1 MKKDFMTPLFSTL
14 FLLICAYG
22 ATSWGL
28 FLVALTDYP
37 VRAILI
43 AVNLVFMAF
52 ASFIIVKIDRLDRK
66 PRNIF
71 LDIMD
76 AVDEKE
82 KRKSEKRKEVYSKM
96 EVYDRIAIKNEV
108 EYDHLMKYLED
119 QGRLMRDGTKP
130 TKHSYE
136 YFTNDPRATEVV
148 VTNDGIVFAFW
159 NGVGC
164 LSEYNQMY
172 DSLPVQSLIEYF
184 HKKDVKN
191 SFFGKSVI
199 EKPKKVVS
207 EETRRKLS
215 EKPKKR
221 EAKKRENKGK

>member
-1 MKKDFMTPLFSTL
+1 MTPLFSTI

-52 ASFIIVKIDRLDRK
+52 ASFIMAFASFIIVKIDRLDSK
-66 PRNIF
+66 PRNIL
-71 LDIMD
+71 LDLMD

-96 EVYDRIAIKNEV
+96 EIYDRIAIKNEV
-108 EYDHLMKYLED
+108 EYDNLMKYLED

-148 VTNDGIVFAFW
+148 VTNDGIVFAF
-159 NGVGC
+159 
-164 LSEYNQMY
+164 
-172 DSLPVQSLIEYF
+172 
-184 HKKDVKN
+184 
-191 SFFGKSVI
+191 
-199 EKPKKVVS
+199 
-207 EETRRKLS
+207 
-215 EKPKKR
+215 
-221 EAKKRENKGK
+221 